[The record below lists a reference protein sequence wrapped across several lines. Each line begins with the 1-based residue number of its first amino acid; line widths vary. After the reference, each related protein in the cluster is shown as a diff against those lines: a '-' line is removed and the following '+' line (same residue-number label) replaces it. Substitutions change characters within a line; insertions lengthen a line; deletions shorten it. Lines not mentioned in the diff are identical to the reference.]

1 MYSSVAVTALTADE
15 LETLLGTSR
24 RNNRRDNITGLLLHV
39 VATDDAGGAFVQ
51 VLEGD
56 EVDVEACY
64 ARIETD
70 DLHSGLRV
78 LDRGPAAGRD
88 FADWTMRLERVHPAE
103 AGAADGDV
111 VAGIRDTAAME
122 RLVARFV
129 PGQAA
134 RG

>member
-1 MYSSVAVTALTADE
+1 MYSSVAVTALTTEE

-24 RNNRRDNITGLLLHV
+24 RNNRRDDITGLLLHV
-39 VATDDAGGAFVQ
+39 VAADEAGGAFVQ

-56 EVDVEACY
+56 EAAVEACY
-64 ARIETD
+64 SRIEAD

-78 LDRGPAAGRD
+78 LGRGPAAGRD

-103 AGAADGDV
+103 IEADGDV
-111 VAGIRDTAAME
+111 EAAVRDSAAME
-122 RLVARFV
+122 RLVARFF
-129 PGQAA
+129 PGQAT

>member
-24 RNNRRDNITGLLLHV
+24 RNNRRDGLTGLLLHV
-39 VATDDAGGAFVQ
+39 VAADETGGAFVQ
-51 VLEGD
+51 VLEG
-56 EVDVEACY
+56 EEAAVEGCF
-64 ARIETD
+64 ARIEAD
-70 DLHSGLRV
+70 DLHSGLQV
-78 LDRGPAAGRD
+78 LGRGAAAGRD

-103 AGAADGDV
+103 IGTDGDV
-111 VAGIRDTAAME
+111 AAAVRDTALME

-129 PGQAA
+129 PGQAT